1 MASQAPEPDAG
12 VPRVLSP
19 GGCSASSSEALSCG
33 EDLAPGSG
41 PATAPPV
48 AEGPSPR
55 LPRNVLS
62 ERERRKRISLSCERL
77 RALLPRFHGRRE
89 DMASVLE
96 TAVQFIRLARTL
108 VPGQEPHA
116 ESCERTDLV
125 FAPSKETWHSL
136 QKNVLQLAL
145 SCQVP
150 AGTPGL
156 GTEASVVT
164 VLVSPVAHPA
174 GPWDP
179 QGWQTHLPQHVLE
192 WGRPGGLAG
201 SPQPVTCHG
210 PGGGASTLRAQEG
223 WACGGL
229 VSGSS
234 MANSVGRQGDLPRC
248 AALDVAESK
257 APAGSSEALGRPSR
271 IPEPSSLAPPPAG
284 LAEVPRPL
292 SPWPRSRQLTSPV
305 MSEEAPG
312 WLGHAGPLARAATPL
327 AGPAEEALVPAPDA
341 SQLGV
346 GRGRGARLERGL
358 GARVSAFEG
367 LSLLGGLLALRS
379 VSGSDGED
387 KMSFL
392 LTASPDW
399 WPGSLEGRGS
409 GASAWATPRSSS
421 PDGAEPGLPEDPE
434 LGCQELQDS
443 SLEPWGSDFT
453 CSGLALRE
461 EEDGIFPDFFAC

>member
-1 MASQAPEPDAG
+1 MASQDPEPDAG
-12 VPRVLSP
+12 VPRVLIS

-33 EDLAPGSG
+33 EDPARGSG

-62 ERERRKRISLSCERL
+62 ERERRKRISMSCERL

-96 TAVQFIRLARTL
+96 MAVQFIRLARTL
-108 VPGQEPHA
+108 VPGREQHA

-136 QKNVLQLAL
+136 QKNILQLAL

-150 AGTPGL
+150 AGTAGPGT
-156 GTEASVVT
+156 GASVVT
-164 VLVSPVAHPA
+164 L
-174 GPWDP
+174 
-179 QGWQTHLPQHVLE
+179 
-192 WGRPGGLAG
+192 
-201 SPQPVTCHG
+201 
-210 PGGGASTLRAQEG
+210 
-223 WACGGL
+223 
-229 VSGSS
+229 
-234 MANSVGRQGDLPRC
+234 QGDPPRC
-248 AALDVAESK
+248 AALGVAESK
-257 APAGSSEALGRPSR
+257 APAGSSEALGVPLP

-284 LAEVPRPL
+284 LAEVPRPP
-292 SPWPRSRQLTSPV
+292 SPWPCCPRQLTSPV

-312 WLGHAGPLARAATPL
+312 WLGHSGHLARAASPP

-341 SQLGV
+341 
-346 GRGRGARLERGL
+346 RY
-358 GARVSAFEG
+358 
-367 LSLLGGLLALRS
+367 

-387 KMSFL
+387 KTSFL

-409 GASAWATPRSSS
+409 GASTWAAARSSP
-421 PDGAEPGLPEDPE
+421 PDGAEPGLLEDPE
-434 LGCQELQDS
+434 PGCQELQDG
-443 SLEPWGSDFT
+443 SLEPWGSDFS
-453 CSGLALRE
+453 CSGLALRD
-461 EEDGIFPDFFAC
+461 EEDSIFPDFFAC